1 MLLIKF
7 LSKIIKHQNQK
18 NSKGMVLDYSRLFS
32 LDHNLSVTTL
42 YFVVKKANQFQE
54 CDFVHLNVADTILR
68 FGDNNV
74 LQTTRPFHRTNSLM
88 RA

>member
-32 LDHNLSVTTL
+32 LGHNLSVTTL
-42 YFVVKKANQFQE
+42 YFVVKKANQSQE